1 MEKIYWIDDSVQQLL
16 YILHGAISKLWEI
29 ENLDQEGIAS
39 ELIVF
44 GNAWEEMDTDEL
56 LSREDQSETEE
67 KIRDHFEELCIKNDG
82 PNKERPSYNKKKRL
96 IENCVKYVYV
106 QDDCDDIAQY
116 KRLKNA
122 WINTE
127 IGDDKKPEYM
137 TAAGYVQELIKRM
150 NLQEMSVVGIDIAL
164 LYDDMERLE
173 KGKRILSMELYNK
186 ISRRKLKCFM
196 YSSEADDDDLMNNWL
211 KVYSKLYKKA
221 DVDIYQR
228 SDLMQRGGEKIID
241 KIKDM
246 FLNDGKK

>member
-1 MEKIYWIDDSVQQLL
+1 MKKIYWIDDSVQQLL

-56 LSREDQSETEE
+56 FSREDQSETED
-67 KIRDHFEELCIKNDG
+67 KIQEHFWELCIKNDG
-82 PNKERPSYNKKKRL
+82 PNRERPSYNKKKGL

-127 IGDDKKPEYM
+127 LGDDKKNEYI
-137 TAAGYVQELIKRM
+137 AASEDVQELIKRM
-150 NLQEMSVVGIDIAL
+150 DLQEKMSVVGIDIAL
-164 LYDDMERLE
+164 LYGDMERLE

-186 ISRRKLKCFM
+186 ISEMGLKCFM

-211 KVYSKLYKKA
+211 EAYSKLYEKV
-221 DVDIYQR
+221 DVEIYQR

-241 KIKDM
+241 RIKAM
-246 FLNDGKK
+246 F

>member
-1 MEKIYWIDDSVQQLL
+1 
-16 YILHGAISKLWEI
+16 
-29 ENLDQEGIAS
+29 
-39 ELIVF
+39 
-44 GNAWEEMDTDEL
+44 MDTDEL

-82 PNKERPSYNKKKRL
+82 PNIERPSYNKKKRL

-186 ISRRKLKCFM
+186 ISRMNLKCFM

>member
-1 MEKIYWIDDSVQQLL
+1 
-16 YILHGAISKLWEI
+16 
-29 ENLDQEGIAS
+29 
-39 ELIVF
+39 
-44 GNAWEEMDTDEL
+44 
-56 LSREDQSETEE
+56 
-67 KIRDHFEELCIKNDG
+67 
-82 PNKERPSYNKKKRL
+82 
-96 IENCVKYVYV
+96 
-106 QDDCDDIAQY
+106 
-116 KRLKNA
+116 
-122 WINTE
+122 
-127 IGDDKKPEYM
+127 M

-164 LYDDMERLE
+164 SYDDMERLE

-186 ISRRKLKCFM
+186 ISRMNLKCFM